1 MTTGDVATMEEYE
14 RYNETGM
21 YLGYLG
27 SMYCSCPRFNILLLL
42 VLVY

>member
-1 MTTGDVATMEEYE
+1 MPTGDVATMEEYE

-21 YLGYLG
+21 YPGYLG
-27 SMYCSCPRFNILLLL
+27 SMYSLFPRFNILLLL